1 MLNQKLKLAVSV
13 EAAPLI
19 VNLLNELRNEVK
31 IKSRIGI
38 MFFLLGGCSKLVE
51 HTHVRFLGLFLFK
64 MSKVLDQL

>member
-13 EAAPLI
+13 EAAALI

-38 MFFLLGGCSKLVE
+38 MFFLLGGCSTRESFRIVF
-51 HTHVRFLGLFLFK
+51 V
-64 MSKVLDQL
+64 